1 MRPKIAEMIPQL
13 SLHQEM
19 DAYIKAIL
27 GKQVQQSSFSISK
40 GENFQWIQSLN
51 LKRKA
56 NETELLIELWYK
68 DNFAGNDLKGRVIVD
83 LIKTNVFLGKKP
95 EYWFEI
101 KNDEDNVIGKILVQ
115 FEYKVI
121 NVKKAAL
128 ID

>member
-1 MRPKIAEMIPQL
+1 MI
-13 SLHQEM
+13 
-19 DAYIKAIL
+19 YIDPPYNT
-27 GKQVQQSSFSISK
+27 GKDFI
-40 GENFQWIQSLN
+40 
-51 LKRKA
+51 
-56 NETELLIELWYK
+56 YK
-68 DNFAGNDLKGRVIVD
+68 DNFAGNDLKGRLIVD